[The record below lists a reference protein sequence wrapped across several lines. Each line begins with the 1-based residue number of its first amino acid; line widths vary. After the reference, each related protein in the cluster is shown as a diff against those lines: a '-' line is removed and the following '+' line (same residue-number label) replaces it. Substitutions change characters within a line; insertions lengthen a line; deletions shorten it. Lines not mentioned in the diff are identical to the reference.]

1 MADLECFPDS
11 KNSGR
16 ELVLSSFVKM
26 VRMNEAKGNLKESEL
41 LEELVKAEESTGTTH
56 ILHLLHIYCTFIRH
70 LFVFD
75 SASSSH
81 VVRHIDLMGGREG
94 KWREELE
101 DIDGKWR

>member
-41 LEELVKAEESTGTTH
+41 LEELVKAEESTGTAY
-56 ILHLLHIYCTFIRH
+56 ILHLFYI
-70 LFVFD
+70 
-75 SASSSH
+75 
-81 VVRHIDLMGGREG
+81 
-94 KWREELE
+94 
-101 DIDGKWR
+101 

>member
-41 LEELVKAEESTGTTH
+41 LEELVKAEESTGEAL
-56 ILHLLHIYCTFIRH
+56 IKDLLHNYSTFIC
-70 LFVFD
+70 
-75 SASSSH
+75 
-81 VVRHIDLMGGREG
+81 ICYY
-94 KWREELE
+94 
-101 DIDGKWR
+101 